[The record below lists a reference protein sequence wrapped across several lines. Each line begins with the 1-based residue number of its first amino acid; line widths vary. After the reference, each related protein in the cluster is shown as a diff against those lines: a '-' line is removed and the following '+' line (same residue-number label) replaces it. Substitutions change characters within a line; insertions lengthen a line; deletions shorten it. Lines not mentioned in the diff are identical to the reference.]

1 MSIERE
7 RTHLVQ
13 SRGPEKSIL
22 LANDYLSPKTE
33 KNLPRVLHSH
43 KLAVGN
49 ETVVGLVAETGG
61 VRVDVGAL
69 QRQVDER
76 RVVRVL
82 PVHVDL

>member
-1 MSIERE
+1 M
-7 RTHLVQ
+7 
-13 SRGPEKSIL
+13 
-22 LANDYLSPKTE
+22 
-33 KNLPRVLHSH
+33 LHSH